1 MEPRRSLDGA
11 MRVWRSILAHA
22 GALLALGG
30 LLVVALGIV
39 VAGISPLTVLYK
51 AADDYEDYEERQELV
66 DDHVELGNKLLN
78 VEQPRAARVEF
89 EAALALDE
97 SDPDATL
104 GLVKTRVF
112 EPVEG
117 DDLDP
122 EVSHKRLTHLVLT
135 RPEDANAR
143 AYRGDSW
150 VRFGLYRMAF
160 GEYTRSVRRD
170 AKIAH
175 GYSGQGLVY
184 AVRGKPEKAL
194 SRFKRALKISAH
206 STRYANNY
214 AYQLTRLGHYQTAIL
229 KYENLLEVD
238 PGSLLPYYGLGN
250 ANRLSRHLS
259 RARDVQTALVELI
272 ADRRVA
278 NLPRNS
284 GVWYFHTIAAHESW
298 PDHEKPLAQLVTTG
312 QKELYAWLSLALTEA
327 ADGQQAK
334 ARRYLQEA
342 RALDL
347 DPTKVVA
354 PLAIACFDVQQLS
367 QKPRVLATSEAD
379 AFVAALE
386 RAFQQP
392 ACALMTQPQ
401 SLKPEPRLQ
410 RAGQLIIRKSGCQT
424 CRATQATAANCLLSV
439 ERR

>member
-1 MEPRRSLDGA
+1 MEARRSLDGA
-11 MRVWRSILAHA
+11 MSVWRSILAHA

-51 AADDYEDYEERQELV
+51 AADDYEDYEERQALV

-97 SDPDATL
+97 SDPEATL

-112 EPVEG
+112 EPIEG

-150 VRFGLYRMAF
+150 VRFGLYRMAL
-160 GEYTRSVRRD
+160 GEYTRSVRLD

-184 AVRGKPEKAL
+184 DVLGEPEKARR
-194 SRFKRALKISAH
+194 RFKRALKISAH
-206 STRYANNY
+206 STRYRNNY
-214 AYQLTRLGHYQTAIL
+214 AYQLARLGRYPEAIREY
-229 KYENLLEVD
+229 KNLLEVD
-238 PGSLLPYYGLGN
+238 PGSLLPYYGLAD
-250 ANRLSRHLS
+250 ANRLSGDWS
-259 RARDVQTALVELI
+259 GAREVQAALVELI

-278 NLPRNS
+278 NLPRNG

-298 PDHEKPLAQLVTTG
+298 PDHEKPLAQLVTNG
-312 QKELYAWLSLALTEA
+312 QKELYARLGLALSEA
-327 ADGQQAK
+327 ADGQEAK
-334 ARRYLQEA
+334 ARRYLQQA

-347 DPTKVVA
+347 DPTKVMA
-354 PLAIACFDVQQLS
+354 PLTVACFDVQQLS
-367 QKPRVLATSEAD
+367 QQPRLFATSEAE

-386 RAFQQP
+386 RVFQQP
-392 ACALMTQPQ
+392 GMCADDTTRQP
-401 SLKPEPRLQ
+401 
-410 RAGQLIIRKSGCQT
+410 
-424 CRATQATAANCLLSV
+424 
-439 ERR
+439 